1 MISPE
6 HEDDDDEYYEEES
19 SQIDG
24 KGAGNPD
31 QNKEELKVEDDY

>member
-19 SQIDG
+19 SQVDG
-24 KGAGNPD
+24 KGSANPD